1 VRLEECKKCGHHYGS
16 KLDDVICTHSG
27 AFDVRIIAH
36 DKKGVPTVIACPL
49 ELAHRKRESRL
60 NGLAARVS

>member
-1 VRLEECKKCGHHYGS
+1 MRLGECKKCRHHYGS

-27 AFDVRIIAH
+27 AFDVRIIAQ
-36 DKKGVPTVIACPL
+36 DKKGASAVIGCPL
-49 ELAHRKRESRL
+49 DLVHRKRESRI